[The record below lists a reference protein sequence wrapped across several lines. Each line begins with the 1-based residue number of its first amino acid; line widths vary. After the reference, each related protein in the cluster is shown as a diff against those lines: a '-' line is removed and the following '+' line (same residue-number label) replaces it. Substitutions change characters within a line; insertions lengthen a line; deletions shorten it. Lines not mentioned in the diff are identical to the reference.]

1 MRNMEQTGWEFPV
14 KIQIVWRA
22 FQIVTTFIN
31 HRDKQPRS
39 WTPVR
44 RFCQAQPPLFG
55 RNTSS
60 LPDFRS
66 TGIIHAE
73 GERVEH
79 TVEELGHLCHLYLL
93 LFSLVTS
100 RVSQATGWQSQRGS
114 RRRIPS
120 TFYDPH
126 RGTSVF
132 SVSSKQQ
139 FVALSYFRDAINF
152 DRREKSSANIFEA
165 QNINSRMFLSCL
177 RTISPR
183 EFWSDGKGQI
193 CVDRH
198 TNKYPSA
205 QQLRVSTD
213 ISSGGLSVAHMS
225 PRADVGR
232 GCGYSSQIQ
241 FR

>member
-1 MRNMEQTGWEFPV
+1 M
-14 KIQIVWRA
+14 
-22 FQIVTTFIN
+22 VTTFIN
-31 HRDKQPRS
+31 HRDKQPCS

-44 RFCQAQPPLFG
+44 WFCQAQPPLFG
-55 RNTSS
+55 RSTSS

-79 TVEELGHLCHLYLL
+79 TVEEPGLVPSVSFAL
-93 LFSLVTS
+93 LFGNVQSFSGYRLTKSKRKQKTYSLHVLWS
-100 RVSQATGWQSQRGS
+100 SQRN
-114 RRRIPS
+114 
-120 TFYDPH
+120 
-126 RGTSVF
+126 F
-132 SVSSKQQ
+132 SFLGIFQTAVCC
-139 FVALSYFRDAINF
+139 LSYFRDAINF
-152 DRREKSSANIFEA
+152 DRREKSSANIFEV

-193 CVDRH
+193 CVDTH
-198 TNKYPSA
+198 TNKYRSA

-241 FR
+241 FW